1 MSYEN
6 TRTEVIKRR
15 ANRDAVANVLAAEQA
30 NIQELKTKAQMLA
43 DGVTLMQT
51 FSNSLRSD
59 VVQKFEDLLTKGAR
73 HVFQEDYKI
82 TIEFSNTANAVYAD
96 FMVTLPDGKKVNIIN
111 GEGGGLKD
119 FVGVLQRML
128 YLILEPSVP
137 SRILFIDESFKALD
151 ADRAPVAFKFVAEL
165 GRELGIQIIWITHA
179 DAAKAMADAEGTSIL
194 GVAKIDGES
203 QAKLIKG

>member
-1 MSYEN
+1 MTTILMSYEN

-119 FVGVLQRML
+119 FVGV
-128 YLILEPSVP
+128 
-137 SRILFIDESFKALD
+137 
-151 ADRAPVAFKFVAEL
+151 
-165 GRELGIQIIWITHA
+165 
-179 DAAKAMADAEGTSIL
+179 
-194 GVAKIDGES
+194 
-203 QAKLIKG
+203 